1 MREKTVNRPPRLES
15 SQHSNP
21 FPLPLYLKGGDQ
33 CQKLRLTNI
42 ESARAGIQFNK
53 NEKHIMKIP
62 SIIITPPDWLAV
74 PMASG
79 FGLLFI
85 SIIIVLK
92 DLVRLLP

>member
-1 MREKTVNRPPRLES
+1 VTPAS
-15 SQHSNP
+15 
-21 FPLPLYLKGGDQ
+21 LK
-33 CQKLRLTNI
+33 
-42 ESARAGIQFNK
+42 SAQRQFKKIAPWGIQS
-53 NEKHIMKIP
+53 NENEIMKIP
-62 SIIITPPDWLAV
+62 QIIINPPDWLAV